1 MEEWVMYQNRKLYEK
16 YITEE
21 QIELIHEY
29 SMKILEEVGI
39 AIENDYAL
47 EVFKKHGAA
56 VDGQIVRI
64 PRKIVMDAIA
74 NVPDEFTVHGLE
86 QSVTIGEK
94 HDPVNTG
101 PSVPTM
107 IQDFNNG
114 GIYRDSLLSDAVNYY
129 KLQETSP
136 VVNIAM
142 NSCTDTPD
150 LDKNTDDYFTPQL
163 ALTLKSVTKPI
174 YQVHCVNTENYKK
187 ADLIQANRNV
197 LNFQKQFYDVWDKYV
212 SLTNCC
218 VLSPLAIGADVAAAL
233 IGCALENQPVIPI
246 SCSMT
251 NLTSPPSLAGTITH
265 DNATLLAAITLVQ
278 LIRPGLG
285 CVYGTVTTPTD
296 MRTIQLAVGSP
307 ESYLM
312 MMGLIAMARYYGIP
326 VRSGVGSSNS
336 FDLDYQ
342 AGVDAFMMLEP
353 GFMGKTDFM
362 LNSVGSYGTYNLGS
376 PEKMV
381 LDEQT
386 ILYQKHINK
395 GLDITAEKIMFDTIK
410 EVGPRGSYL
419 KGRTPKAYRQ
429 DHFFPILF
437 NRDGG
442 KPAALLE
449 SKGTL
454 IQRATAEVEK
464 RYEAPDLT
472 TTQKELLNQYLPAGY
487 KF

>member
-1 MEEWVMYQNRKLYEK
+1 MYQNRKLYEK
-16 YITEE
+16 YITQE
-21 QIELIHEY
+21 QVELIHEY
-29 SMKILEEVGI
+29 SLKILEEVGI

-47 EVFKKHGAA
+47 EVFKKHGAS
-56 VDGQIVRI
+56 VEGQVVRI
-64 PRKIVMDAIA
+64 PRNVVMEAIA
-74 NVPDEFTVHGLE
+74 NVPGEFTVHGLE
-86 QSVTIGEK
+86 KSVTIGEK
-94 HDPVNTG
+94 YDPVNTG

-107 IQDFNNG
+107 IQDFKNG
-114 GIYRDSLLSDAVNYY
+114 GSYRDSMLPDVVNYY

-150 LDKNTDDYFTPQL
+150 LDKSADDYFTPQL
-163 ALTLKSVTKPI
+163 ALSLKSVTKPI

-187 ADLIQANRNV
+187 TDLIQANRNV
-197 LNFQKQFYDVWDKYV
+197 LNFQKQFYDEWDKYV

-265 DNATLLAAITLVQ
+265 DNATLLSAITLVQ
-278 LIRPGLG
+278 LIQPGLG

-296 MRTIQLAVGSP
+296 MRTIQLAIGSP

-312 MMGLIAMARYYGIP
+312 MMGSIAMARFYGFP
-326 VRSGVGSSNS
+326 VRSGVGGSNS

-386 ILYQKHINK
+386 ILYQKRINE
-395 GLDITAEKIMFDTIK
+395 GLNVTAETIMFDNIK
-410 EVGPRGSYL
+410 EIGPRGSYL
-419 KGRTPKAYRQ
+419 QGRTPKIYRKE
-429 DHFFPILF
+429 HFLPLLF

-442 KPAALLE
+442 KPGALME

-454 IQRATAEVEK
+454 IERASKEVEK
-464 RYEAPDLT
+464 RYEAYKAPDLT
-472 TTQKELLNQYLPAGY
+472 NRQKELLNTYLPEGY